1 MTHIFLPLLRKYEGL
16 SCEPLEGFYL
26 CRGVGQYRAA
36 NNAGTRQNKGSVP
49 LQQQYNNNAQGLW
62 LSNSVQAVN

>member
-26 CRGVGQYRAA
+26 CRGVGAIQSGRQW
-36 NNAGTRQNKGSVP
+36 GTRQNKGSAP